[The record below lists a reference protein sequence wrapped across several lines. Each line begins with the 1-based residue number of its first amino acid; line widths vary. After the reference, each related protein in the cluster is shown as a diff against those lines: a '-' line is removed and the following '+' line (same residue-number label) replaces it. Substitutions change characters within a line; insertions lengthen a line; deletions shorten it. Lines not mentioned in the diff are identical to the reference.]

1 MEYDREE
8 KLCMGSADFRRKLPL
23 PNSAK
28 ELSDGLNKMLNEVRQ
43 KTTNDKTLISVE
55 ITIPDEG
62 GKPQLYADSME
73 YKLSPLK
80 LPIRQK
86 HRRRQ

>member
-1 MEYDREE
+1 MHGQA
-8 KLCMGSADFRRKLPL
+8 LPADTFTQQRKRT
-23 PNSAK
+23 
-28 ELSDGLNKMLNEVRQ
+28 SDGLNKMLNEVRQ

-73 YKLSPLK
+73 YKLSPENF
-80 LPIRQK
+80 R
-86 HRRRQ
+86 